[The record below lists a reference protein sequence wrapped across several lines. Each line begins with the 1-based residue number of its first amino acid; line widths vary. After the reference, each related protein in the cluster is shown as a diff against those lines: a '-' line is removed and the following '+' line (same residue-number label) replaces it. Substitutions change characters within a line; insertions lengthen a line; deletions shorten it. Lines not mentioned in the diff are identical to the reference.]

1 MSDQSEQNLKQAADA
16 RVTKEQI
23 IEVLKTIIDPE
34 VLLDIWFLG
43 LIYTINIKE
52 PSQDKSDVYIE
63 MTFTTP
69 MCPAGP
75 DLMDQVRTKVGAIN
89 GVSAVD
95 LKLTFN
101 PPWQPSDEVKG
112 LLGMM

>member
-1 MSDQSEQNLKQAADA
+1 MSNQTEQDPKQATKAE
-16 RVTKEQI
+16 VTKEQVI
-23 IEVLKTIIDPE
+23 DVLKTIIDPE

-43 LIYTINIKE
+43 LIYTINIE
-52 PSQDKSDVYIE
+52 QPNLDKSNVYIE

-101 PPWQPSDEVKG
+101 PPWQASDEVKG